1 MPDESNDSWYFQEGR
16 HFSTESE
23 PTALC
28 RCGASRRKPYCDGS
42 HEKSQL
48 GSAAHGA
55 AGRAAR
61 QCRSDRRRHASDD
74 GQRKILRLLAR
85 FCHPHGDAW
94 SLTEQSDDPEAR
106 RLAVREASM
115 CPSGRLMA
123 WDKETMKPY
132 EFRFEPSLGLIE
144 DITIGASGWFVDT
157 RRHSHAAR
165 KRADVRNPQPRRRM
179 PLRTVGQQAL
189 LRRHACRNQV
199 AGRTQRRTGRRN
211 APPKRC
217 TEPAATDRDF
227 RAVTPPA
234 SETGNPAPGSGVIR
248 QGRLRSRSS
257 IFHDTERED
266 RPVRSSLRISIGQ
279 SVSNADSADFPALRE
294 SGVLSFAEKVDI
306 IDNSLAADRT
316 ELVRFVQVVHQAV
329 PPRAVDAP
337 RRHTRRLRKRP
348 RHRRT
353 PPCRA
358 SALGSSLRHHPAPEF
373 IPEPDERRQVGF
385 PRFDIFSRTC
395 RHRRSCRHIRRPAPA
410 ADGRTRGHRFFR
422 CAWGGARR

>member
-1 MPDESNDSWYFQEGR
+1 MSNLKIETGSSPAEERFSITVTETGPYLVYGRPPLAEQFIMPDESNDSWYFQEGR

-42 HEKSQL
+42 HEK
-48 GSAAHGA
+48 
-55 AGRAAR
+55 
-61 QCRSDRRRHASDD
+61 ASWDPRLTAQRDALLDNAEVID
-74 GQRKILRLLAR
+74 GGTLQMTDNEKYCVFAR

-144 DITIGASGWFVDT
+144 AITIGASGGLWI
-157 RRHSHAAR
+157 RHSHAAR

-211 APPKRC
+211 APRRGVLNRRR
-217 TEPAATDRDF
+217 RDGGF
-227 RAVTPPA
+227 RAVAPPA

-248 QGRLRSRSS
+248 QGRLQSRHN

-266 RPVRSSLRISIGQ
+266 RPRRSSLRISIRHNPG
-279 SVSNADSADFPALRE
+279 NADSRRLSGLAGIRSSVICRE
-294 SGVLSFAEKVDI
+294 SRC
-306 IDNSLAADRT
+306 N
-316 ELVRFVQVVHQAV
+316 
-329 PPRAVDAP
+329 
-337 RRHTRRLRKRP
+337 
-348 RHRRT
+348 
-353 PPCRA
+353 
-358 SALGSSLRHHPAPEF
+358 
-373 IPEPDERRQVGF
+373 RQ
-385 PRFDIFSRTC
+385 
-395 RHRRSCRHIRRPAPA
+395 
-410 ADGRTRGHRFFR
+410 
-422 CAWGGARR
+422 